1 MNYYLLP
8 FIGFFVGLLVTL
20 IGGGGGIFYVLILT
34 IGFGTSMPIAVSTS
48 LATIIPTTF
57 VGSISHHRSG
67 NLQMKQGIYPLIG
80 GVFGAVGGALLT
92 TLFVDSVL
100 KKIFGLFMLF
110 MGILVYKGIIRQTSH
125 NHNIP
130 NKNNNKS
137 PKYPEQISRR
147 KIAASSAYGVLGG
160 IMAGMFGLSGAPPV
174 VTGLYLLGNSA
185 VEVVGTSVFVV
196 LGIST
201 VGLFTHLALGQVQWN
216 LVGLLALGTTAGA
229 FIGPKFLKFVDTSK
243 LEKYYSP
250 VFFIMAVGIGLLLL
264 F

>member
-1 MNYYLLP
+1 MSYYLLP
-8 FIGFFVGLLVTL
+8 FIGFLIGLWVTL

-34 IGFGTSMPIAVSTS
+34 LGYGVSMPTAVSTS

-57 VGSISHHRSG
+57 VASLSHYRSG
-67 NLQMKQGIYPLIG
+67 NLRLRNGIYPLIG
-80 GVFGAVGGALLT
+80 GVIGVIGGAFLT
-92 TLFVDSVL
+92 TLFVDSML
-100 KKIFGLFMLF
+100 KRIFGLFMLV
-110 MGILVYKGIIRQTSH
+110 MGFLVYKGIIHQTHHNRELLPQKENKKQKTIRQID
-125 NHNIP
+125 N
-130 NKNNNKS
+130 
-137 PKYPEQISRR
+137 R
-147 KIAASSAYGVLGG
+147 KKVASSAYGVLGG
-160 IMAGMFGLSGAPPV
+160 VMAGMLGLSGAPPV

-196 LGIST
+196 LGISS
-201 VGLFTHLALGQVQWN
+201 VGLFMHLALGQVSWN

-229 FIGPKFLKFVDTSK
+229 FIGPKFLKFIDTAK